1 MDMLTIGQL
10 AKRLNV
16 NIQTIRYYE
25 RRKIMPKPKTR
36 ESGYR
41 QYSDTDVARLQFIIH
56 AKDIG
61 FTLSEIADLLSMRV
75 SSKTTCSDIRNL
87 ASLKVSDIE
96 TRIDKLHSL
105 RKVLLKLIDMCN
117 RQGLTG
123 TCPILD
129 VLENKQ
135 EIRRKKKP

>member
-41 QYSDTDVARLQFIIH
+41 QYSDADVTRLQFIIH

-123 TCPILD
+123 ACPILD
-129 VLENKQ
+129 VLENKR